1 MSVTIL
7 DPRAYSL
14 IATYAQTH
22 AVSLSPG
29 QTPEGLAQSLYAA
42 NLEAFRGCYPQF
54 DAVLPPLRLTW
65 LNAADEAE
73 VLEAVEMWRYN
84 VVEPEDQDLK
94 QGLAAVVAHIE
105 QGDG

>member
-7 DPRAYSL
+7 DSRAYSL
-14 IATYAQTH
+14 IATYAQTR

-54 DAVLPPLRLTW
+54 DAVLPLLRLTW
-65 LNAADEAE
+65 LNAADDAE

-84 VVEPEDQDLK
+84 VEEPEDQDLK
-94 QGLAAVVAHIE
+94 QDLEAVVAHIE
-105 QGDG
+105 QDHG